1 MWKTKVRYFLV
12 WSSFP
17 PVLAVYRWLYR
28 VVIRVS
34 ALVFARCRGIV
45 ALYLC
50 RGCTKGEITPG
61 VSDIDFIVVVGP
73 DARQRRRVERVF
85 RYLQILS
92 AGLIPYHPSFV
103 VNEEQLS
110 YLWRAIPYWRY
121 RLQEGKQNWLLLHGT
136 DALAA
141 LPAISDMERTASCFG
156 EMNYWWAQF
165 ADFLMQNESYRADLA
180 LRKSICLKAVAE
192 VLLALHAMRRGE
204 FCYSRLEA
212 LRREDTAL
220 CRKLLEGAAQR
231 VPQRDKAVEEEAFR
245 FLVQSFLDL
254 WSTFRDRPFLPV
266 YGDME
271 QSVEPAGEALLREK
285 GEAPFGAICRYLAK
299 EWSGNY
305 SEVHLVKSA
314 FYQIEESLL
323 VIDTELATLPS
334 LDQIERL
341 VDLRRRVYA
350 GQAASTRFFLR
361 IGHLAFPITP
371 EAPRDFHRGVLTPA
385 TAPDVF
391 LQLGETPV
399 YWTSHTRWYLTDWQ
413 RNRQWLSA
421 NPLKLVQLEMI
432 SHSASAGHV
441 RYPLDSRSLAR

>member
-17 PVLAVYRWLYR
+17 PVLTVYRWLYR
-28 VVIRVS
+28 VLIRVS
-34 ALVFARCRGIV
+34 AFVFARCRWIV

-61 VSDIDFIVVVGP
+61 VSDIDFILVVGP
-73 DARQRRRVERVF
+73 DVRLRRRAEAAF
-85 RYLQILS
+85 RYLRVFSL
-92 AGLIPYHPSFV
+92 GLIPYHPSFV
-103 VNEEQLS
+103 MNEEELN
-110 YLWRAIPYWRY
+110 YRWRTIPFWRY
-121 RLQEGKQNWLLLHGT
+121 RLQEGKQNWLLLQGR

-141 LPAISDMERTASCFG
+141 LPAITDMERMASCFG

-165 ADFLMQNESYRADLA
+165 AEFLVQNENWRADIV
-180 LRKSICLKAVAE
+180 LRQSICLKAVAE
-192 VLLALHAMRRGE
+192 VLNALYGLRRGE
-204 FCYSRLEA
+204 FCYSRMEA

-220 CRKLLEGAAQR
+220 CRKLLKGAEQR
-231 VPQRDKAVEEEAFR
+231 VPRRDKAVEEEAFR
-245 FLVQSFLDL
+245 FLVESFLDL

-266 YGDME
+266 YGDVE
-271 QSVEPAGEALLREK
+271 QSVEPAGEAILHEK
-285 GEAPFGAICRYLAK
+285 GEAPFGEVCRHLAE
-299 EWSGNY
+299 EWSGNCRT
-305 SEVHLVKSA
+305 VHLVKSA

-323 VIDTELATLPS
+323 VIDTDLASLPS

-341 VDLRRRVYA
+341 VDLRRRIYV

-361 IGHLAFPITP
+361 IGPLAFPITP
-371 EAPRDFHRGVLTPA
+371 EVPRDFHRGVLTPA

-413 RNRQWLSA
+413 RNRQWLMA
-421 NPLKLVQLEMI
+421 GPLKRAPLEMI
-432 SHSASAGHV
+432 SRSAFAGHV
-441 RYPLDSRSLAR
+441 RYPLDSRSLST